1 MKIQAM
7 NRSLVPHDSQSSLP
21 AAAAAATVRGGGVP
35 TPPHSFCT
43 EVFFPN
49 NLNTLR
55 NVVSYRIVS
64 FHATLPH
71 ALATVCVRV
80 GHGN

>member
-1 MKIQAM
+1 
-7 NRSLVPHDSQSSLP
+7 
-21 AAAAAATVRGGGVP
+21 VRGGGVP

-55 NVVSYRIVS
+55 NVVSYRVIQ